1 MPNNITPELALA
13 LVKAI
18 NEVGT
23 GVTADATNP
32 FHKNT
37 YATLGAHLEATK
49 GTFAKH
55 GLAIVQF
62 PISVPSGV
70 GIETTIIHKD
80 GGYISQSVTIPVGE
94 TLKGQDAGSLFS
106 YLRRYALASVAG
118 LATTDD
124 DAESDRIVRTPSSTV
139 ASSSGKTHG
148 FDPSNGGSIPSA
160 TAKFI
165 DAATGKLI
173 LAANSSTKAEPA
185 RAIMSAGSNSKLSQ
199 ALGYIVPFGK
209 NKGVT
214 LGELPENSLSWYIKE
229 YQPKPY
235 NGKIS
240 EKDEAFRNALDTIR
254 DSRSSPEETSDEVP
268 F

>member
-1 MPNNITPELALA
+1 MQNNITPELASA

-18 NEVGT
+18 SEVGT

-49 GTFAKH
+49 GVFAKH
-55 GLAIVQF
+55 GLAILQF
-62 PISVPSGV
+62 PVGVADIGV
-70 GIETTIIHKD
+70 GIQTTIIHKD
-80 GGYISQSVTIPVGE
+80 GGLISESVYIPVGE
-94 TLKGQDAGSLFS
+94 SLKGQDAGSLFS

-124 DAESDRIVRTPSSTV
+124 DAETDRIVRSAPTTTHSTGV
-139 ASSSGKTHG
+139 
-148 FDPSNGGSIPSA
+148 F
-160 TAKFI
+160 AKP
-165 DAATGKLI
+165 T
-173 LAANSSTKAEPA
+173 TKVVTEGPKPIV
-185 RAIMSAGSNSKLSQ
+185 RPVAGSNGELAVALSFV
-199 ALGYIVPFGK
+199 VPFGK
-209 NKGVT
+209 NKGMT
-214 LGELPENSLSWYIKE
+214 LGELPENSLQWYIKE

-240 EKDEAFRNALDTIR
+240 DKDTAFRNALDTIR
-254 DSRSSPEETSDEVP
+254 DGRGATQAEASDEPEDNVP

>member
-1 MPNNITPELALA
+1 MPNNITPELASA

-18 NEVGT
+18 HEVGT

-32 FHKNT
+32 FHKNS
-37 YATLGAHLEATK
+37 YATLQAHLEATK
-49 GTFAKH
+49 GVFAKH

-62 PISVPSGV
+62 PTGYTDEV
-70 GIETTIIHKD
+70 GIHTYIIHKD
-80 GGYISQSVTIPVGE
+80 GGNMNCSCALPVDKGF
-94 TLKGQDAGSLFS
+94 KGQDAGSLFS
-106 YLRRYALASVAG
+106 YLRRYAIASVAG
-118 LATTDD
+118 IATTDD
-124 DAESDRIVRTPSSTV
+124 DAEADRIVRTTSTTV

-160 TAKFI
+160 TTKFI
-165 DAATGKLI
+165 PAG
-173 LAANSSTKAEPA
+173 STKAEPA
-185 RAIMSAGSNSKLSQ
+185 RPIVSAGSNSELAV

-209 NKGVT
+209 NKGVS

-240 EKDEAFRNALDTIR
+240 EKDEAFRKALDTIR
-254 DSRSSPEETSDEVP
+254 DSRSAPEETSDEVP

>member
-1 MPNNITPELALA
+1 MQNNITPELASA

-18 NEVGT
+18 SEVGT

-49 GTFAKH
+49 SVFAKH
-55 GLAIVQF
+55 GLAILQF
-62 PISVPSGV
+62 PVGVADIGV
-70 GIETTIIHKD
+70 GIQTTIIHKD
-80 GGYISQSVTIPVGE
+80 GGLISESVYIPVGE
-94 TLKGQDAGSLFS
+94 SLKGQDAGSLFS

-124 DAESDRIVRTPSSTV
+124 DAETDRIVRSAPTITHSTGV
-139 ASSSGKTHG
+139 
-148 FDPSNGGSIPSA
+148 F
-160 TAKFI
+160 AKP
-165 DAATGKLI
+165 T
-173 LAANSSTKAEPA
+173 TKVVTEAPKPIA
-185 RAIMSAGSNSKLSQ
+185 RPVAGSNGELAVALSFV
-199 ALGYIVPFGK
+199 VPFGK
-209 NKGVT
+209 NKGMT
-214 LGELPENSLSWYIKE
+214 LGELPENSLQWYIKE

-240 EKDEAFRNALDTIR
+240 DKDTAFRNALDTIR
-254 DSRSSPEETSDEVP
+254 DGRGSAQAEASDEPEDNVP